1 MHSHRDKLKLT
12 AGALALAL
20 GGCGGGAASSSSGT
34 TVNAPTPPAPP
45 PPPAT
50 PPTTSVNLKDVF
62 ETNFDVGA
70 AIGLDQID
78 PNLPDEALLSAH
90 FSSITAE
97 NVMKPATMAPSEGV
111 YDFSASDALVDY
123 AALNNMRVR
132 GHALLWH
139 RQTPDYFFNGP
150 PSQVR
155 QRLEDYIFTVVDRY
169 KGQIDSWDVVNEVA
183 SDGNG
188 TTAPYRDSNWYQAA
202 GGPDYIDWA
211 FNAARAA
218 DPDAKLFINDYS
230 TEFAD
235 KRGRLLAI
243 TRDLLDRGIP
253 VDGVGH
259 QLHLNTTNSAA
270 QVEDAFEDVIALSP
284 TLINQVTE
292 LDISVYEDPGSC
304 FSDQVG
310 CVGDYGSTV
319 PPNILRK
326 QAELYRA
333 LFTLFTTVNSL
344 DSVTLWG
351 VSDAQS
357 WLNYWPVDR
366 TNYPLLFDR
375 QRDPKPVFQAVV
387 DPDYTIQ

>member
-1 MHSHRDKLKLT
+1 
-12 AGALALAL
+12 
-20 GGCGGGAASSSSGT
+20 
-34 TVNAPTPPAPP
+34 
-45 PPPAT
+45 
-50 PPTTSVNLKDVF
+50 
-62 ETNFDVGA
+62 
-70 AIGLDQID
+70 
-78 PNLPDEALLSAH
+78 
-90 FSSITAE
+90 
-97 NVMKPATMAPSEGV
+97 MKPATLAPSEGV
-111 YDFSASDALVDY
+111 YDFSAADALVDY
-123 AALNNMRVR
+123 AVRNNMRVR

-183 SDGNG
+183 SDNAGG
-188 TTAPYRDSNWYQAA
+188 TAPYRDSNWHRAA

-218 DPDAKLFINDYS
+218 DPDATLFMNDYS
-230 TEFAD
+230 TEFSD
-235 KRGRLLAI
+235 KRGRLLTIA
-243 TRDLLDRGIP
+243 RDLLDRGIP
-253 VDGVGH
+253 LDGIGH
-259 QLHLNTTNSAA
+259 QLHLNTANSVSQA
-270 QVEDAFEDVIALSP
+270 EDALADVVALSP
-284 TLINQVTE
+284 SLVNHVTE

-326 QAELYRA
+326 QAELYRG
-333 LFTLFTTVNSL
+333 LFEMFKTVPSL

-375 QRDPKPVFQAVV
+375 NRDPKAVFQAVV
-387 DPDYTIQ
+387 DPNYAIQ

>member
-20 GGCGGGAASSSSGT
+20 SGCGGGGASSSSGT
-34 TVNAPTPPAPP
+34 VVTAPTPPPAPP

-50 PPTTSVNLKDVF
+50 TTKLKDVF
-62 ETNFDVGA
+62 ADDFDVGA
-70 AIGLDQID
+70 AIGLAEID
-78 PNLPDEALLSAH
+78 PDLPNEAVLSAH
-90 FSSITAE
+90 FSSLTAE
-97 NVMKPATMAPSEGV
+97 NVMKPATLAPSEGV
-111 YDFSASDALVDY
+111 YDFSAADALVDY
-123 AALNNMRVR
+123 AARKNMRVR

-150 PSQVR
+150 PSQIR
-155 QRLEDYIFTVVDRY
+155 TRLEDYVFTVVDRY
-169 KGQIDSWDVVNEVA
+169 KGQIDSWDVVNEVS
-183 SDGNG
+183 SDDPGA
-188 TTAPYRDSNWYQAA
+188 TAPYRDSNWYRAV
-202 GGPDYIDWA
+202 GGPDFIDWA

-218 DPDAKLFINDYS
+218 DPNATLYINDYN
-230 TEFAD
+230 TEFSG

-243 TRDLLDRGIP
+243 ARDLLDRGLP
-253 VDGVGH
+253 LDGIGH
-259 QLHLNTTNSAA
+259 QLHMNTGNSAS
-270 QVEDAFEDVIALSP
+270 QVTEAFDDVAALSP
-284 TLINQVTE
+284 SLRNQVTE

-310 CVGDYGSTV
+310 CVGDYGATV
-319 PPNILRK
+319 PPTILRK
-326 QAELYRA
+326 QAELYRD
-333 LFTLFTTVNSL
+333 LFNLFQTVPSL

-375 QRDPKPVFQAVV
+375 QRDPKAVFQAVV
-387 DPDYTIQ
+387 DPDYIIQ